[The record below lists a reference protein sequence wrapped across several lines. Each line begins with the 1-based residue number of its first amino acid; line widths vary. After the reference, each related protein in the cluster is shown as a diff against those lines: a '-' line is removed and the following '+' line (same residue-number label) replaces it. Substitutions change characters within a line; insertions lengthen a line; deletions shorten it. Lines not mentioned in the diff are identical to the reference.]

1 MLPPDMPAWQRYDA
15 LAHYETVERIGRDPR
30 SGQEMTTERRVLAW
44 DELEALEDLQ
54 PLLPVL
60 LASRPSIRA
69 SASGGSRS

>member
-1 MLPPDMPAWQRYDA
+1 
-15 LAHYETVERIGRDPR
+15 
-30 SGQEMTTERRVLAW
+30 MTAERRVLTW

-69 SASGGSRS
+69 SASGRSRS